1 MATTI
6 ATINLTSSDLLS
18 SALAFSSTNSL
29 TAAGSAT
36 GLTLTSADA
45 TSDALS
51 FTVADSLNITNKVI
65 TPSRVK
71 TSTSDLTLFASGS
84 YSRSYVYLKNMDDT
98 IAMDVDFGSTAAF
111 NIKPGEFAFFPWH
124 ASQNIV
130 VAADSGTPVLEY
142 ALFEA

>member
-1 MATTI
+1 MAT
-6 ATINLTSSDLLS
+6 LTP
-18 SALAFSSTNSL
+18 T
-29 TAAGSAT
+29 
-36 GLTLTSADA
+36 LTLTSTDA
-45 TSDALS
+45 TTDQLS
-51 FTVADSLNITNKVI
+51 FSVTDSLTIAQKVI
-65 TPSRVK
+65 APSRVK
-71 TSTSDLTLFASGS
+71 TSTGDLTLFASSS

-142 ALFEA
+142 AIYEA